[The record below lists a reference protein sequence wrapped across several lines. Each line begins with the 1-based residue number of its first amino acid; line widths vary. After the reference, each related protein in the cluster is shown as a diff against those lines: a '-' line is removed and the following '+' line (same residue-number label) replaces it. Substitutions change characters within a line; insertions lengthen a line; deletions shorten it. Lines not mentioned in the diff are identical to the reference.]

1 MNICKECRPH
11 SHTIKCVKEG
21 QFICGKNS
29 EVEPCLRH
37 ALVDNLA
44 AFLRRTLPVNLTAEN
59 ISREEVEICELL
71 ALYDSAANPKER
83 M

>member
-1 MNICKECRPH
+1 MNICKECKPLFPLSCEEDPLH
-11 SHTIKCVKEG
+11 ESV
-21 QFICGKNS
+21 

-37 ALVDNLA
+37 ALADNLA
-44 AFLRRTLPVNLTAEN
+44 AFLRRTLPVNLTPDN